1 MSPVALHSV
10 VDGPDDAPVLVLGS
24 SIGTSTALWEPQV
37 PALARRFRVV
47 RYDHRGHGRSPVPAG
62 PYELAD
68 LGGDVIALLDRLGV
82 QRAHVGG
89 LSLGGMVAMWVAA
102 HAPERV
108 DRLALLC
115 TSAKLGPPE
124 LWAGRAA
131 SVQAGGM
138 PAIADSVVA
147 RWFPEGFAD
156 GTVARMREVLLAT
169 PPDGYAACCS
179 AIEVMDLEPVL
190 PTITAPTLVIAGGD
204 DPATPPEHAERIAAA
219 VPAARL
225 VVLDGAAHL
234 ANLSHPDDV
243 TRLLLEFLEASE
255 RNHA

>member
-10 VDGPDDAPVLVLGS
+10 VDGPDGAPVLVLGS

-47 RYDHRGHGRSPVPAG
+47 RYDHRGHGRSPVPPG

-68 LGGDVIALLDRLGV
+68 LGGDVVALLDRLGV
-82 QRAHVGG
+82 QRAHLGG

-108 DRLALLC
+108 DRLALVC
-115 TSAKLGPPE
+115 TSAKLGPPA

-131 SVQAGGM
+131 AVRTGGM
-138 PAIADSVVA
+138 AAIAEPVVA
-147 RWFPEGFAD
+147 RWFPHGYPDDAMVD
-156 GTVARMREVLLAT
+156 RMREVLLAT
-169 PPDGYAACCS
+169 PPEGYAACCA

-190 PTITAPTLVIAGGD
+190 PTIAAPTLVIAGGE

-219 VPAARL
+219 VPGARL
-225 VVLDGAAHL
+225 AIVDGAAHL
-234 ANLSHPDDV
+234 ANLSHPEEL
-243 TRLLLEFLEASE
+243 TRLLRSFLDESREE
-255 RNHA
+255 R